1 MLVTM
6 SDKELSRINV
16 IQSVVEKRM
25 RRRDAAQLLALTERQ
40 TQRLMNRFRESG
52 AAGLANLRRG
62 RPGNHRLPESLKLR
76 ILSLLHDHYSDFGP
90 TLAAEKLRERHN
102 ITVSVETLRKWMTA
116 DGLWV
121 PYSRR
126 RPRVHQPRYR
136 RDCLGE
142 LVQIDGSPHDWFE
155 GRAPK
160 CCLLVFIDDAT
171 GRLMHLRFGE
181 IESAFDYM
189 MATREYLE
197 QHGKPLAFYSD
208 NVAEKPDLRDVFL
221 CHAWDDRQGVA
232 KELHDLLEA
241 AGVKVWFSE
250 KDLALG
256 VPMMRAIDKGLANS
270 RIGLVLVTPALLN
283 RLPKEG
289 VADKEL
295 SALLAGNQL
304 VPIVHN
310 TTYEALR
317 NVSPLLASRSGLDTG
332 EDTLEVVATKI
343 AELITV

>member
-1 MLVTM
+1 
-6 SDKELSRINV
+6 
-16 IQSVVEKRM
+16 
-25 RRRDAAQLLALTERQ
+25 
-40 TQRLMNRFRESG
+40 
-52 AAGLANLRRG
+52 
-62 RPGNHRLPESLKLR
+62 
-76 ILSLLHDHYSDFGP
+76 
-90 TLAAEKLRERHN
+90 
-102 ITVSVETLRKWMTA
+102 
-116 DGLWV
+116 
-121 PYSRR
+121 
-126 RPRVHQPRYR
+126 
-136 RDCLGE
+136 
-142 LVQIDGSPHDWFE
+142 
-155 GRAPK
+155 
-160 CCLLVFIDDAT
+160 
-171 GRLMHLRFGE
+171 
-181 IESAFDYM
+181 
-189 MATREYLE
+189 
-197 QHGKPLAFYSD
+197 
-208 NVAEKPDLRDVFL
+208 
-221 CHAWDDRQGVA
+221 
-232 KELHDLLEA
+232 ELHDLLEA